1 MDVKQKI
8 LLIEDE
14 VKLARFIELE
24 LIHEGYDVDIANDG
38 AAGLELFVSGAYQL
52 ILLDLM
58 LPKLNGM
65 EVLRRIRKSNTNMPV
80 IMITAKGEVMDRVV
94 GLDSGASDY
103 IIKPF
108 AIEEVLARIR
118 VVLKTSITSQKV
130 EEDVL
135 RVGELVLDVNKR
147 RVFMQGVEIELTKT
161 EYELLYYLLKNKNMP
176 LTREQILN
184 AVWDYDYIGDTKV
197 VDVYVRYL
205 RIKIDDRFNQKVIYT
220 MRGIGYLV
228 KD

>member
-1 MDVKQKI
+1 M
-8 LLIEDE
+8 
-14 VKLARFIELE
+14 
-24 LIHEGYDVDIANDG
+24 
-38 AAGLELFVSGAYQL
+38 
-52 ILLDLM
+52 
-58 LPKLNGM
+58 
-65 EVLRRIRKSNTNMPV
+65 
-80 IMITAKGEVMDRVV
+80 
-94 GLDSGASDY
+94 
-103 IIKPF
+103 
-108 AIEEVLARIR
+108 
-118 VVLKTSITSQKV
+118 LKTSITSQKV

-228 KD
+228 KY

>member
-80 IMITAKGEVMDRVV
+80 IMITAKG
-94 GLDSGASDY
+94 
-103 IIKPF
+103 
-108 AIEEVLARIR
+108 
-118 VVLKTSITSQKV
+118 
-130 EEDVL
+130 
-135 RVGELVLDVNKR
+135 
-147 RVFMQGVEIELTKT
+147 
-161 EYELLYYLLKNKNMP
+161 
-176 LTREQILN
+176 
-184 AVWDYDYIGDTKV
+184 
-197 VDVYVRYL
+197 
-205 RIKIDDRFNQKVIYT
+205 
-220 MRGIGYLV
+220 
-228 KD
+228 

>member
-1 MDVKQKI
+1 LDVKQKI

-130 EEDVL
+130 EEDIL